1 MGNASATLRD
11 CERWFVRRGVPHL
24 MEDYDAGEDIW
35 TRSLP
40 VLVPLYALRG
50 LYALDLEQSLRFNLV
65 TLVLVAGVLVA
76 TWILANVVR
85 GRPPF
90 SWPRQVDPPEL
101 AVFVLGPAIPPLLL
115 GQWADAVKTTLL
127 GLVVL
132 GVVYLATSYGLVP
145 MFRWAGKRALALA
158 TSLGSVLS
166 RALPLLLLVITFLF
180 FTAEVWQTIG
190 TLTGLA
196 YLLRAPALLPHR
208 RRFRRHP
215 PAGRRQCSRDL
226 GVVGRGAGAGRGDPG
241 RSRGPPG
248 HGAPPAPELSRRQ
261 YVNVALVGLFARTI
275 QIVAVALA
283 VGTFLVLLGTLA
295 ISEETVAAWTTSTPD
310 VLVAWTLAGRELVV
324 TAPLLR
330 VAGFLATFAA
340 LTFTVSLVTDP
351 TYRVEFRTDM
361 ASEVREVFA
370 VRAAY
375 LVARATA

>member
-132 GVVYLATSYGLVP
+132 GVVYVATSYGLVP

-180 FTAEVWQTIG
+180 FTSEVWQTIG

-196 YLLRAPALLPHR
+196 YLFVLLL
-208 RRFRRHP
+208 FF
-215 PAGRRQCSRDL
+215 L
-226 GVVGRGAGAGRGDPG
+226 IGAGFVVTRLPGDVSAAGTLESWDEVRVLVAGTPADRVALPE
-241 RSRGPPG
+241 
-248 HGAPPAPELSRRQ
+248 HGVPPAPELSRRQ